1 MSLGDLTSPLRR
13 VCRREGCRE
22 KPGRYEDALDTIL
35 KSSQLRVMSMK
46 LTHRTG
52 QGDQR
57 SETSTLGGWTA
68 DGHTVSDRVVQ
79 GHLKPKP
86 TAGNARWAD
95 LCHLPLVEMRAGG
108 DRRTGRKSR
117 KNG

>member
-1 MSLGDLTSPLRR
+1 
-13 VCRREGCRE
+13 
-22 KPGRYEDALDTIL
+22 
-35 KSSQLRVMSMK
+35 MSMK

-86 TAGNARWAD
+86 TAGNARFMSPS
-95 LCHLPLVEMRAGG
+95 LGG
-108 DRRTGRKSR
+108 DEGGGRQEDWQKVSQEWLALR
-117 KNG
+117 LSSLTQAGAHLTL